1 MAVRPPE
8 GVIRF
13 EVEHETGALE
23 ERRYAETARVLI
35 AWREVLG
42 RLGLIGRDAARYDG
56 LGYGNASARCGPMGD
71 VGRGRRSFLVTG
83 SQTGG
88 RRDMT
93 LADFCLVERYDVA
106 GHRVASRGRVPPSSE
121 SLTHAA
127 LYDIAPAARVVL
139 HGHAPEIW
147 KHGRE
152 LGVVSTAP
160 GILNG
165 TPEMAREV
173 QRLFRESAFSSTGV
187 LVMSG
192 HEDGVLSFGR
202 TAEEAGG
209 VLVETLARALAL
221 R

>member
-1 MAVRPPE
+1 MAIRPPE

-13 EVEHETGALE
+13 EVEHEKRPLD
-23 ERRYAETARVLI
+23 ERLHGEIAGVLI

-42 RLGLIGRDAARYDG
+42 RLGLIGRDAARYEG
-56 LGYGNASARCGPMGD
+56 LGYGNASARTGPMGD

-88 RRDMT
+88 RRDMS
-93 LADFCLVERYDVA
+93 LADFCLVESYDVA
-106 GHRVASRGRVPPSSE
+106 ANRVRSRGLVPPSSE

-127 LYDIAPAARVVL
+127 LYDIAPSARVVL

-147 KHGRE
+147 QHARS
-152 LGVVSTAP
+152 LGIVATAASV
-160 GILNG
+160 LNG

-187 LVMSG
+187 LAMAG
-192 HEDGVLSFGR
+192 HQDGVLSFG
-202 TAEEAGG
+202 ANAAEAGER
-209 VLVETLARALAL
+209 LVEQLARALAL
-221 R
+221 P

>member
-13 EVEHETGALE
+13 EVEHETRPLE
-23 ERRYAETARVLI
+23 ERLHAETARLLM

-42 RLGLIGRDAARYDG
+42 RLGLIGRDAARYEG
-56 LGYGNASARCGPMGD
+56 LGYGNASARAGPMGD

-88 RRDMT
+88 RREMT
-93 LADFCLVERYDVA
+93 LADFCLVESYDVA
-106 GHRVASRGRVPPSSE
+106 SNRVRSRGLVAPSSE

-127 LYDIAPAARVVL
+127 IYDIAPAARVVL

-147 KHGRE
+147 QHGRE
-152 LGVVSTAP
+152 LGIAATAP
-160 GILNG
+160 GVLNG

-173 QRLFRESAFSSTGV
+173 QRLFRESVFSSTGV

-192 HEDGVLSFGR
+192 HQDGVLSFGGS
-202 TAEEAGG
+202 AAEAGR
-209 VLVETLARALAL
+209 VLVEQLARALA
-221 R
+221 RR